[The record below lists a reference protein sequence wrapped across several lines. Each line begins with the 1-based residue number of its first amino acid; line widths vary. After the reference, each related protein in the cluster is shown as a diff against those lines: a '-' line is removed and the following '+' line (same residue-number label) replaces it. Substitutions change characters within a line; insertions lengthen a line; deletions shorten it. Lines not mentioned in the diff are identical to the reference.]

1 LYNRLYKTV
10 SLVLEYVIMKNF
22 LVLIISIFFLVNCQ
36 ENREKQPTVIFK
48 KYDETVALQ
57 KQQNHKSNRMQFKLF
72 QSKYIDMNT
81 VFKPFEND
89 LGYFSEE
96 NYRALKPFIL
106 EQDIPTLQKNIK
118 AGSLSYEKLTL
129 FYLYRIRKF
138 ESDST
143 KSLNSIISLNPNVLK
158 EARARDKNKKE
169 NAEYSIY
176 GMPVFLKDN
185 INTKEMPTTA
195 GAIALLENKNTADA
209 FIVEKLREKGAL
221 ILGKVNLSEWA
232 YFFCAGCPLGYSAV
246 GGQTLNPYGRGVF
259 ETGGSSAGS
268 GVAVAANFAVAAV
281 GTETSGSIT
290 SPSSLNSVVGLKPTI
305 GVLSRTG
312 IVPISSTLD
321 TPGPM
326 TKNVIDNAIFI
337 NAMSGYD
344 KNDFAS
350 KKIAQDYFQNGFSK
364 NLKDRRLGV
373 LKPLLTDSIYAVTVA
388 KLKKE
393 GVEIIEIT
401 PSEIS
406 LDGFITLLNIDM
418 KQDLPKYLSNF
429 AANNITVKS
438 VKEVVLFN
446 LKDTVLRAPYGQQL
460 FDGIVKDKTS
470 LTELEAIKNKL
481 STASKKYLQSL
492 KAENLDAILSINN
505 YHSGFAA
512 VAKYP
517 TLTVPMGYK
526 KSGEPVSLTFIG
538 TPFSERKLLEIGHA
552 FEQLTKVRK
561 MPKNY
566 Q

>member
-1 LYNRLYKTV
+1 MKKTV
-10 SLVLEYVIMKNF
+10 SLLLF
-22 LVLIISIFFLVNCQ
+22 ISIVIGCQ
-36 ENREKQPTVIFK
+36 SSKETQPKVVFK
-48 KYDETVALQ
+48 KYDETTALEE
-57 KQQNHKSNRMQFKLF
+57 QQNHKNKRMQLKLF
-72 QSKYIDMNT
+72 QSKYLDMNT
-81 VFKPFEND
+81 IFRPFEAD
-89 LGYFSEE
+89 LAYFSEV
-96 NYRALKPFIL
+96 NYTALKPFVL
-106 EQDIPTLQKNIK
+106 EQDIPTLQKNIEE
-118 AGSLSYEKLTL
+118 GVLSYEKLTL

-143 KSLNSIISLNPNVLK
+143 LSLNSIISLNPNVLE

-176 GMPVFLKDN
+176 GMPIFLKDN
-185 INTKEMPTTA
+185 INTFDMPTTA
-195 GAIALLENKNTADA
+195 GAIALAENKNIKDA

-232 YFFCAGCPLGYSAV
+232 YFFCSGCPLGYSAI

-281 GTETSGSIT
+281 GSETSGSIT

-326 TKNVIDNAIFI
+326 TKNIVDNAIFM
-337 NAMSGYD
+337 NAMRGFD
-344 KNDFAS
+344 KSDAAS
-350 KKIAQDYFQNGFSK
+350 RDLNIDYLKNGFK
-364 NLKDRRLGV
+364 QDLKGKRLGV
-373 LKPLLTDSIYAVTVA
+373 IKSLLTDSIYSVTID
-388 KLKKE
+388 KLRKAGAE
-393 GVEIIEIT
+393 LIEIT
-401 PSEIS
+401 PPEVA
-406 LDGFITLLNIDM
+406 LKGFLTLLNIDM
-418 KQDLPKYLSNF
+418 KHDLPEYLAEHADKS
-429 AANNITVKS
+429 ILVKS
-438 VKEVVLFN
+438 VNEVRLFN
-446 LKDTVLRAPYGQQL
+446 LKDTLLRAPYGQQL
-460 FDGIVKDKTS
+460 FDGIVEDNTT
-470 LTELEAIKNKL
+470 LEELAIIKEQL
-481 STASKKYLQSL
+481 STEGKRYLQAL
-492 KAENLDAILSINN
+492 KDENLEAILSINN

-517 TLTVPMGYK
+517 TITVPMGYK
-526 KSGEPVSLTFIG
+526 NSGEPISLTFIG
-538 TPFSERKLLEIGHA
+538 IPFTERKLLEIGYA